1 MSQQSYDPG
10 LTQKYSGTIRRII
23 NKDGSFNVRRRRLTL
38 RNLNFYQHLINI
50 SWTRFLTLVL
60 LFYVL
65 INALFAVLYLLVGIE
80 TLKGAEVGTLLDAF
94 LSAFFF
100 SVHTFTTVGY
110 GSIAPTGTWANLL
123 AVLEA
128 LVGWL
133 SLALAAGLFYGR
145 FSRPSARVIFSSQ
158 AIIAPYQDKTSL
170 QFRLANQ
177 RTNLLMEMEAKLVL
191 MTVEDVKGNLQRKYY
206 DLKLERANIHFFP
219 LTWTVVHPIDQN
231 SPLFGRKSDD
241 LAALQAEIMILI
253 KGFDDT
259 FSQVV
264 HARFSYRYDELIWGA
279 RFVPIFFT
287 DQQGD
292 LILEL
297 DRIDQ
302 TERVSLD

>member
-1 MSQQSYDPG
+1 MSQQSFDPG

-65 INALFAVLYLLVGIE
+65 INALFAVLYLLVGID
-80 TLKGAEVGTLLDAF
+80 TLKGAEVGTLLNAF

-110 GSIAPTGTWANLL
+110 GSIAPTGTWANLV
-123 AVLEA
+123 AALEA

-145 FSRPSARVIFSSQ
+145 FSKPSARVIFSSQ

-177 RTNLLMEMEAKLVL
+177 RTNLLMEMEAKLLL
-191 MTVEDVKGNLQRKYY
+191 MTVENVKGNLQRKYY
-206 DLKLERANIHFFP
+206 DLKLERSSIHFFP

-231 SPLFGRKSDD
+231 SPLFGKKSDD

-264 HARFSYRYDELIWGA
+264 HARFSYRYDEIVWGA

-287 DQQGD
+287 DRQGD

-297 DRIDQ
+297 NRIDEV
-302 TERVSLD
+302 ERVSLD